1 MTEQYI
7 EMTKAYLEDLK
18 TTRNAQITRLN
29 ELEKYRGIYLRGK
42 KASSGKRYFSAHKAS
57 SLKHRYLGGDDS
69 EEVRKIKELR
79 FIDIYLNRIDNNIDL
94 IQNTLNRIQ
103 NTDYGSINESLPV
116 NYKNPRLSTTASS
129 NKAALWK
136 ERAESLKEKHG
147 LFRAHELK
155 VTVNDG
161 NKVRSKSEGM
171 IYNYL
176 LSVNAIFVYELPML
190 IDGKTI
196 LPDFTVLSEK
206 GDFKEIIIEH
216 QGLMGDDYYR
226 KRFSDKAYMY
236 LRNGY
241 VPGINI
247 FFTFDNIDGGI
258 DITPVVDLVKNHVKK
273 KRGE

>member
-1 MTEQYI
+1 MIEQYI
-7 EMTKAYLEDLK
+7 EATKTYLEELK
-18 TTRNAQITRLN
+18 TTRNAQTAKLK
-29 ELEKYRGIYLRGK
+29 ELEKYRGLFLRGK
-42 KASSGKRYFSAHKAS
+42 RSSSGKWYFSAHKS
-57 SLKHRYLGGDDS
+57 SSPRHKYLGGADN

-79 FIDIYLNRIDNNIDL
+79 FIDTYLNRIDNNIDL
-94 IQNTLNRIQ
+94 IQNTLNKIQ

-136 ERAESLKEKHG
+136 ERAEGLKEKHG

-176 LSVNAIFVYELPML
+176 LSVNATFVYELPLL
-190 IDGKTI
+190 IEGKTI
-196 LPDFTVLSEK
+196 FPDFTVLSEK
-206 GDFKEIIIEH
+206 GDYKEIIIEH

-226 KRFSDKAYMY
+226 KRFSDKVYLY

-247 FFTFDNIDGGI
+247 LYTFDTSDGGL
-258 DITPVVDLVKNHVKK
+258 DITPVVDLVRNHIK
-273 KRGE
+273 

>member
-7 EMTKAYLEDLK
+7 EAAKAYLEELK
-18 TTRNAQITRLN
+18 TTRDAQIPKLN
-29 ELEKYRGIYLRGK
+29 ELEKYRGLYLRGK
-42 KASSGKRYFSAHKAS
+42 RVSSGKWYYSAYESS
-57 SLKHRYLGGDDS
+57 SLKHRYLGGDDN
-69 EEVRKIKELR
+69 EEVKKIKELR
-79 FIDIYLNRIDNNIDL
+79 YLDFYINRVDKNIDL
-94 IQNTLNRIQ
+94 VQNTLKRIQ
-103 NTDYGSINESLPV
+103 NTDYDSINELLPV
-116 NYKNPRLSTTASS
+116 NYKNPKLNTTVSS

-136 ERAESLKEKHG
+136 ERAEGIKEKHG

-176 LSVNAIFVYELPML
+176 LSVNATFVYELPLL
-190 IDGKTI
+190 IEGKTI
-196 LPDFTVLSEK
+196 FPDFTVLSEK
-206 GDFKEIIIEH
+206 GDYKEIIIEH

-226 KRFSDKAYMY
+226 KRFSDKVYLY

-247 FFTFDNIDGGI
+247 LYTFDTSDGGL
-258 DITPVVDLVKNHVKK
+258 DITPVVDLVRNHIK
-273 KRGE
+273 

>member
-1 MTEQYI
+1 MIEQYI
-7 EMTKAYLEDLK
+7 EATKTYLEELK
-18 TTRNAQITRLN
+18 TTRNAQTAKLK
-29 ELEKYRGIYLRGK
+29 ELEKYRGLFLRGK
-42 KASSGKRYFSAHKAS
+42 RSSSGKWYYSAYESS
-57 SLKHRYLGGDDS
+57 SLKHKYLGGDDN
-69 EEVRKIKELR
+69 EEVKKIKELR
-79 FIDIYLNRIDNNIDL
+79 YLDFYINRVDNNIDL
-94 IQNTLNRIQ
+94 IQNTLNKIQ

-136 ERAESLKEKHG
+136 ERAEGLKEKHG

-176 LSVNAIFVYELPML
+176 LSVNANFVYELPML

-241 VPGINI
+241 IPGINV
-247 FFTFDNIDGGI
+247 FFTFDDINGGLDLAPLK
-258 DITPVVDLVKNHVKK
+258 DIVKNHVLNYDKV
-273 KRGE
+273 